1 MARMTPAAVLAPEQL
16 RQFSVSGHS
25 FGSAFCHAFGHV
37 LVGSARM
44 TRSELTVIC

>member
-16 RQFSVSGHS
+16 RQFSVSGH
-25 FGSAFCHAFGHV
+25 AFGHV
-37 LVGSARM
+37 VEGSPRM